1 MVVGGWAGNGNPG
14 EAVWWCIHPAVCGTR
29 AGGDLSLHGWHGA
42 LHTETG
48 RRCESLIC
56 LCHACVVPFM
66 QNWSLTWVMHCLCH
80 ACMVPFIQNWS
91 LTWVTHCLCQACMVP
106 VIQNWSLT
114 CVSHCLCHACMVP
127 FIQKLVND
135 LSHSSFF
142 VMSAYRNWSLTWIT
156 HLPFSHLR
164 LWGCGI
170 HPLTSPIHPSVSLSV
185 SYFSE
190 CTSVCSDVVFSPV
203 GMDSLAKTGVT
214 DFLCFCIGSLDMG

>member
-127 FIQKLVND
+127 FIHKLNTDMCQSLSLSCLHGALHTKTGQWSESLIFLCHVSLQKLVSD
-135 LSHSSFF
+135 LNHSFAF
-142 VMSAYRNWSLTWIT
+142 LAPETM
-156 HLPFSHLR
+156 R
-164 LWGCGI
+164 LWNTSI
-170 HPLTSPIHPSVSLSV
+170 DFPHPSPILSFCLSFCVS
-185 SYFSE
+185 
-190 CTSVCSDVVFSPV
+190 
-203 GMDSLAKTGVT
+203 
-214 DFLCFCIGSLDMG
+214 